1 MKICMGCMNQVSDND
16 KICPAC
22 GYDQSNVRE
31 KSYYLDPGTIIGGKF
46 IVGGVSDSEDIDA
59 VIFQGDAEIFIIS
72 GECRRNKEE
81 IFHW

>member
-31 KSYYLDPGTIIGGKF
+31 KSYYLNPGTIIEGKK
-46 IVGGVSDSEDIDA
+46 IVGKALEKGGTNS
-59 VIFQGDAEIFIIS
+59 
-72 GECRRNKEE
+72 
-81 IFHW
+81 FHMVLKHF